1 MSNNIIKISAAVL
14 CIIIFAALLPL
25 IIVQSSYLSLGVA
38 EKNIVSFEIVEYEN
52 EPFYSPTV
60 SRTVYSDP
68 NTVLL
73 LQTNINNESAAYIE
87 GNKSNKMIFIFY
99 DDETILNG
107 YIDEEKIGLDYGR
120 VWIKVDWDNII

>member
-1 MSNNIIKISAAVL
+1 MTMNISAV
-14 CIIIFAALLPL
+14 
-25 IIVQSSYLSLGVA
+25 SYTHL
-38 EKNIVSFEIVEYEN
+38 
-52 EPFYSPTV
+52 
-60 SRTVYSDP
+60 
-68 NTVLL
+68 
-73 LQTNINNESAAYIE
+73 E